1 MASEPGATG
10 HEPARGDAQLR
21 ASDADRDAV
30 LAQLQQHAAAG
41 RLTPEELEHRAGR
54 ALGACTAAE
63 LAALVRDLP
72 PAAAPGGRV
81 RSWFVSVMGSSA
93 RRGRIRLGHRARA
106 ISVMASPPIDLCN
119 ADRSGPE
126 TVVRAFVFIGWP
138 DIRRRTRPSSTSRVH
153 ARRGYDDVAAG
164 PPRAGR
170 ARRSGPVLGLLAW
183 HAVWRLPEEL
193 QSLPYGGPAGRRE
206 LAPAGSGPAP
216 AASPIGPSA
225 G

>member
-10 HEPARGDAQLR
+10 HEPARADAQLR

-30 LAQLQQHAAAG
+30 LAQLQEHAAAG
-41 RLTPEELEHRAGR
+41 RLTPEELEHRAGQ
-54 ALGACTAAE
+54 ALGARTGAE

-93 RRGRIRLGHRARA
+93 RRGRIRLGHRASA

-138 DIRRRTRPSSTSRVH
+138 DIYVPDSAELDVSGFTLGG
-153 ARRGYDDVAAG
+153 GYDERGSRAAPAPG
-164 PPRAGR
+164 APKIRIR
-170 ARRSGPVLGLLAW
+170 CYGLLGR
-183 HAVWRLPEEL
+183 HTVWRLPEEL
-193 QSLPYGGPAGRRE
+193 QSLPYGEARKAARALSRQLLGQLPPPA
-206 LAPAGSGPAP
+206 S
-216 AASPIGPSA
+216 
-225 G
+225 